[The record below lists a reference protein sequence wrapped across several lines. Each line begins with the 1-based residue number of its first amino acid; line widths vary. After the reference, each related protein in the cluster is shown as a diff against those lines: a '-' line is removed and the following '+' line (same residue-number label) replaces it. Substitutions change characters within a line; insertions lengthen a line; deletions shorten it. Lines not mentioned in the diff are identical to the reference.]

1 MTLFLSKPE
10 RCIDGIE
17 CVMRSELERKKVH
30 LPNGKPYPNL
40 HHVKEGDKEQRKFCT
55 FGFAAQNKALRITIP
70 EIIADAV
77 VQIMDEHLQPI
88 YATQTTIAVP
98 VRILGC
104 LHCFMPFCTHN
115 QSLGPVCTMNGE
127 PFPNTF
133 LVREAANVRMDERAV
148 STAYLSSGIC
158 IVLNAIRCKGCN
170 SRVGNKVIAVGTP
183 EQTSEDVSN
192 GQFILV
198 GRMSEEIP

>member
-10 RCIDGIE
+10 RCSCIDGIE
-17 CVMRSELERKKVH
+17 CVMLSELERKRCIFPMENPILTCIMSK
-30 LPNGKPYPNL
+30 K
-40 HHVKEGDKEQRKFCT
+40 
-55 FGFAAQNKALRITIP
+55 AQNKALRITIP

-148 STAYLSSGIC
+148 STAYLPSGIC
-158 IVLNAIRCKGCN
+158 IVLNAIRCKGCD
-170 SRVGNKVIAVGTP
+170 SRVGNKVIA
-183 EQTSEDVSN
+183 
-192 GQFILV
+192 
-198 GRMSEEIP
+198 

>member
-1 MTLFLSKPE
+1 MNVACRNCRTPEQVISLQSLIFLIFIFSAIYVLLYYIF
-10 RCIDGIE
+10 RCIFPMENPILTCIMSKKGKFFYFFLDNF
-17 CVMRSELERKKVH
+17 LEYIRRNKKILFVF
-30 LPNGKPYPNL
+30 LL
-40 HHVKEGDKEQRKFCT
+40 CSDKEQRKFCT

-133 LVREAANVRMDERAV
+133 LVREA
-148 STAYLSSGIC
+148 
-158 IVLNAIRCKGCN
+158 
-170 SRVGNKVIAVGTP
+170 
-183 EQTSEDVSN
+183 
-192 GQFILV
+192 
-198 GRMSEEIP
+198 

>member
-10 RCIDGIE
+10 RCIFRCIFPME
-17 CVMRSELERKKVH
+17 NPILTCIMSKK
-30 LPNGKPYPNL
+30 
-40 HHVKEGDKEQRKFCT
+40 
-55 FGFAAQNKALRITIP
+55 AQNMALRITRP

-98 VRILGC
+98 
-104 LHCFMPFCTHN
+104 
-115 QSLGPVCTMNGE
+115 SLGPVCTMNGE
-127 PFPNTF
+127 PFRIRF
-133 LVREAANVRMDERAV
+133 CANVRIDERAV

-198 GRMSEEIP
+198 GRMSEGIP